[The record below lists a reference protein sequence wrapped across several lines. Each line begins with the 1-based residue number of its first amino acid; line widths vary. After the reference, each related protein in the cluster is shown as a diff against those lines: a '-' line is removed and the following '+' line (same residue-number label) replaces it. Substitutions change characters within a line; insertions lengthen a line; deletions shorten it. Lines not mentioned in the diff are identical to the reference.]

1 MRAWSIKFLEV
12 VVAGLICLA
21 AAGCSEV
28 QVPEH
33 LRIPGGDP
41 ERGRQ
46 LVLAYECGVCHTIQ
60 DVPTARGIVGPK
72 LERFAERTMLAGIV
86 ANVPRNLV
94 PWLMDPPAIDPDT
107 AMPDMGLSEAE
118 ARDIATFLYTLGG
131 AAEAR
136 AYEPAAEL
144 ASGGQEAGE
153 ALRRAQERLLTETGG
168 DRIPIE
174 RAMQILSEDPSNIR
188 DPEPAGD

>member
-1 MRAWSIKFLEV
+1 
-12 VVAGLICLA
+12 
-21 AAGCSEV
+21 
-28 QVPEH
+28 
-33 LRIPGGDP
+33 
-41 ERGRQ
+41 
-46 LVLAYECGVCHTIQ
+46 LVLDYECGVCHTIQ

-94 PWLMDPPAIDPDT
+94 SWLMDPPATDPDT
-107 AMPDMGLSEAE
+107 AMPVMGVSEAE

-136 AYEPAAEL
+136 APEPAAEL
-144 ASGGQEAGE
+144 PSGSQEAAE
-153 ALRRAQERLLTETGG
+153 ALRRAQERLLTETGE

-174 RAMQILSEDPSNIR
+174 RAMRVLSGDPPNTR
-188 DPEPAGD
+188 DPE